1 MNTATVLIL
10 SVNVRPGLEKAFF
23 DWQLEYHKAIASF
36 PGFSSSDVIP
46 PPNDASNDWT
56 IVLNFASN
64 RDLTDWNDSLQSKKL
79 AVVAQRFLNGT
90 DLVQSVSEVAATEA
104 QGSSVTEAIFSSVKP
119 GMEEAYRDWTF
130 KIQAAQAKYPGYRG
144 TYLQPP
150 TTSRGRNWTTLLRYA
165 SASELER
172 WMSSSERAQLLKESR
187 QFIDNEEYMQFGTAF
202 PGWVPVR
209 QKDGETASAW
219 KIAFLVLLGLF
230 PVVMLEIGFLS
241 PQLSKLHWNVSVE
254 TFIGN
259 AISVALTSFITVPMF
274 IKWFDWWLFPMK
286 EKSKSIMVKG
296 VLVLAALFA
305 LEIVFFAWLFN

>member
-1 MNTATVLIL
+1 MSTATVLIL
-10 SVNVRPGLEKAFF
+10 SVSVRPGLEKAFF
-23 DWQLEYHKAIASF
+23 EWQLEYHKAIGSF

-56 IVLNFASN
+56 IVLNFPSSK
-64 RDLTDWNDSLQSKKL
+64 DLTDWKDSLQSKKL
-79 AVVAQRFLNGT
+79 TEAAQLFLNGCN
-90 DLVQSVSEVAATEA
+90 LEQHVSEVAANEA
-104 QGSSVTEAIFSSVKP
+104 MGNFVTEAIFSSVKP
-119 GMEEAYRDWTF
+119 GMEEAYREWTF

-150 TTSRGRNWTTLLRYA
+150 ATNRGRNWTTLLRYA
-165 SASELER
+165 SAGELER
-172 WMSSSERAQLLKESR
+172 WMSSSERAQLLKESKP
-187 QFIDNEEYMQFGTAF
+187 FIDNEEYMRFGTSF

-209 QKDGETASAW
+209 QKDGETVSAW
-219 KIAFLVLLGLF
+219 KIALLVLLGLF

-259 AISVALTSFITVPMF
+259 ALSVAITSFITVPMC
-274 IKWFDWWLFPMK
+274 IKWFDWWLFPQK
-286 EKSKSIMVKG
+286 EKSASIKVKG

-305 LEIVFFAWLFN
+305 LEIVFFAWLFH